1 MAKVPMKAKTW
12 NPPTA
17 PARARQ
23 SVSDTPVTL
32 TVIPLPGRGP
42 EDVVVD
48 ATGSGI
54 VGLGDGRIL
63 RVSSDGA
70 DGAAIEQ
77 IADTQG
83 RPLGIELAPSGELLV
98 CDARLGVLN
107 VAPGTANVAG
117 RVSSVVNQF
126 AGRPL
131 HFCNNASIA
140 EDGSIYFTDSSQQFG
155 IDNWRGEVL
164 AHTGTGRL
172 YRRSTDGALDLLIDG
187 LEFANGVALA
197 PDASFVAVAET
208 SAYRIRKLW
217 LTGPREGL
225 LDTLVDNLPGFPDN
239 ISLGSDGLIW
249 VALPSARDRALD
261 VMLPRSP
268 LLRKAVWA
276 LPESLQ
282 PKPQRTVWVQA
293 YDLNGNLVHDLQTSH
308 PDLYMVTGVREVDG
322 TVWLSSLVASAIGV
336 ITL

>member
-1 MAKVPMKAKTW
+1 MAKPPLDAKTW
-12 NPPTA
+12 KPPTA
-17 PARARQ
+17 PPRAREQ
-23 SVSDTPVTL
+23 MSATPVSL
-32 TVIPLPGRGP
+32 NVIAVPGRGP
-42 EDVVVD
+42 EDVVID
-48 ATGSGI
+48 GTGRGI

-63 RVSSDGA
+63 RIDPGGA
-70 DGAAIEQ
+70 PIEQ

-83 RPLGIELAPSGELLV
+83 RPLGIELAPSGELV
-98 CDARLGVLN
+98 ICDARLGVLN
-107 VAPGTANVAG
+107 VTAGTSNTAR
-117 RVSSVVNQF
+117 RVSSIVSQF

-131 HFCNNASIA
+131 HFCNNSAIGA
-140 EDGSIYFTDSSQQFG
+140 DGAIYFTDSSQKFG

-172 YRRSTDGALDLLIDG
+172 YRRSTDGTIDLLVDG

-197 PDASFVAVAET
+197 PDESFVAVAET

-225 LDTLVDNLPGFPDN
+225 LDPLVENLPGFPDN
-239 ISLGSDGLIW
+239 LSLGSDGLIW
-249 VALPSARDRALD
+249 VALPTARDRTLDAL
-261 VMLPRSP
+261 LPRSP

-282 PKPQRTVWVQA
+282 PKAKPTVWVQA
-293 YDLNGNLVHDLQTSH
+293 YDLHGNLVHDLQTSH
-308 PDLYMVTGVREVDG
+308 PDLHMVTGVREVNG
-322 TVWLSSLVASAIGV
+322 TVWLSSLVASAVGV